1 MHAVFGWCLMPLLTV
16 FQVYRGCGQFMERGN
31 QNARIKTADLAQIAG
46 KLYNKVVSSTSRQQ
60 WESNPQLYTS
70 VEMCIDFL
78 FRCAC
83 IQLPYDRGSAPA
95 ECIYLV
101 LNVTQNYYFI
111 LRGFVHKDM
120 FVNIKCSIELI
131 LFSLYIILPV
141 IYVFIVIR

>member
-1 MHAVFGWCLMPLLTV
+1 MHAVFGLCLTPL
-16 FQVYRGCGQFMERGN
+16 FNSISGISWMWSVYGERKPECPDKN
-31 QNARIKTADLAQIAG
+31 SQTAG

-83 IQLPYDRGSAPA
+83 IQLPYDRGSAPV
-95 ECIYLV
+95 ECIYLD

-131 LFSLYIILPV
+131 FFSLYVILPV
-141 IYVFIVIR
+141 TYVFIVIR